1 MADTA
6 TREVP
11 RFKVRYQSEV
21 RDQLKDTLGLDNVM
35 DVPRFEKIVVN
46 MGVGDAVANSNLLE
60 GAVRDLTV
68 ITGQKPLVTRAKKS
82 ISGFKLRENQE
93 IGCMVTL
100 RGARMYEFLDR
111 LISLALPRVRDFRG
125 LNPKA
130 FDGRGNYSMGLTE
143 QLVFPEVNPD
153 SVHHT
158 QGMNITMVTTTN
170 SDDEAR
176 LLLREMGL
184 PLQADNAD
192 KKK

>member
-1 MADTA
+1 MPRLLDKY
-6 TREVP
+6 RKEVLPALAKQLGRDNPMSLP
-11 RFKVRYQSEV
+11 R
-21 RDQLKDTLGLDNVM
+21 LT
-35 DVPRFEKIVVN
+35 KIVVN
-46 MGVGDAVANSNLLE
+46 MGVGEATQDRKRLEEAV
-60 GAVRDLTV
+60 GHMTV
-68 ITGQKPLVTRAKKS
+68 LTGQKPLVTRAKKS

-158 QGMNITMVTTTN
+158 QGMNITMVTTAN

-184 PLQADNAD
+184 PLQADAEKNE